1 MQAFE
6 TSKPSKGGGQTCKIN
21 SDIPTKGYSGSGDTT
36 GTGISC
42 VPFLCPL
49 LCPRRKSAK
58 RGEANLAGFTLVEV
72 IVVIV
77 IIAILAAIG
86 VPALTGYI
94 DKAQD
99 KQYRAQAR
107 NAMIAVRTVIDEA
120 YADGEFAD
128 YSSYYGIEYLT
139 TGHPT
144 YSENTK
150 FWTCYSLSEFLIE
163 AADDREYEF
172 QKRSSGLLGE
182 AVLIDEDY
190 YEKNGYWIFYTV
202 GSSDSTIFNAD
213 GFFWV
218 LFPEGAGKSNLPAIM
233 VTYKLDRVDISD
245 MESYDDFAFDGYNPN
260 AGYEVYHTYSN

>member
-1 MQAFE
+1 V
-6 TSKPSKGGGQTCKIN
+6 S
-21 SDIPTKGYSGSGDTT
+21 
-36 GTGISC
+36 
-42 VPFLCPL
+42 FLH
-49 LCPRRKSAK
+49 PRYVGAGRWRCAG
-58 RGEANLAGFTLVEV
+58 REGFTLVEV

-94 DKAQD
+94 DKAND
-99 KQYRAQAR
+99 KQYIAQAR

-139 TGHPT
+139 TGGNPKPGKP
-144 YSENTK
+144 K
-150 FWTCYSLSEFLIE
+150 FWASFALPELLIS
-163 AADDREYEF
+163 DTDGREYEF
-172 QKRSSGLLGE
+172 QKRSSALLGE
-182 AVLIDEDY
+182 AALIDGY
-190 YEKNGYWIFYTV
+190 YYRKNGYWIFYTV

-213 GFFWV
+213 GFCWV
-218 LFPEGAGKSNLPAIM
+218 LFPEGADGSGFPAIM

-245 MESYDDFAFDGYNPN
+245 MESYDDFVSQCLEGNDRTYNPN